1 MQEALARFNAQ
12 YRKKKEK
19 TYYIFKFGRIY
30 SWYTMRK
37 IIPFTI
43 AAKIPN
49 VWREYLII
57 NIQKLDEKL

>member
-1 MQEALARFNAQ
+1 MIEHWSRMQEALGSMPSTGR
-12 YRKKKEK
+12 KKEK

-49 VWREYLII
+49 V
-57 NIQKLDEKL
+57 